1 MARGA
6 DAVTREALEREL
18 AAARAERDEAQARAA
33 ALAEVLQAINA
44 SPQQPGPVF
53 ELIIGKAMALCDAA
67 FGALMA
73 YENDQLSL
81 LAHRNGSP
89 ALVDYWS
96 TPRFV
101 DPSSTISRALRE
113 GKTSQIVDLAESENY
128 RKRLPMTV
136 VSVEQGH
143 IRTLVQVPLHGE
155 RGPIGLFILYRQEV
169 RPFTNQQIALVEAFA
184 AQAVLA
190 MENARLFTEQRE
202 ALEQQTATAEV
213 LEVINSSPGEL
224 APVFDAMLERAM
236 RLCEAAFG
244 IFGRFDG
251 NLFESITDRGLPKE
265 LREAVR
271 TVRSPPPSSGLGQI

>member
-6 DAVTREALEREL
+6 DAVTRDALEREL

-73 YENDQLSL
+73 YENDKLSL

-101 DPSSTISRALRE
+101 DPSSTISHALRE

-136 VSVEQGH
+136 VSVEQGN

-169 RPFTNQQIALVEAFA
+169 RPFTDRQIALVEAFA

-190 MENARLFTEQRE
+190 MENARL
-202 ALEQQTATAEV
+202 L
-213 LEVINSSPGEL
+213 
-224 APVFDAMLERAM
+224 
-236 RLCEAAFG
+236 
-244 IFGRFDG
+244 
-251 NLFESITDRGLPKE
+251 
-265 LREAVR
+265 
-271 TVRSPPPSSGLGQI
+271 